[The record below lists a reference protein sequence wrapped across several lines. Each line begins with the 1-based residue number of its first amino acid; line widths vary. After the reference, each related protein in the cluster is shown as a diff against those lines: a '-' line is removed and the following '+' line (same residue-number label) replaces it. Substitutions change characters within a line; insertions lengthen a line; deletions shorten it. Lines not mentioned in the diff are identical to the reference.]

1 MHIKTV
7 NKALAQAGI
16 RAELVRG
23 DGYFYFWG
31 PDMDLARE
39 TGVYGVHR
47 LNDLPLSLWIQEA
60 QARKMISEKGI

>member
-1 MHIKTV
+1 MRLSTV

-23 DGYFYFWG
+23 QDYFYFWG

-47 LNDLPLSLWIQEA
+47 LNDFPLSLWIQEA
-60 QARKMISEKGI
+60 QARRIPCHD